1 MNKLNHETGM
11 ITNIC
16 HNEELEFLV
25 SIYEKY
31 DTFGMRYPEC
41 KFGRLIHITNHSE
54 SIIKQNDDCY
64 IPIYEGKMCI
74 RDRPGR

>member
-1 MNKLNHETGM
+1 MNKLNPETGM
-11 ITNIC
+11 IPNIC

-41 KFGRLIHITNHSE
+41 KFGRLVHLTNHSE
-54 SIIKQNDDCY
+54 SIIKQTDNGY
-64 IPIYEGKMCI
+64 IPLYAVKYFSH
-74 RDRPGR
+74 